1 MSSMTVTVNGYLGN
15 APFLR
20 KTTAGTHW
28 VRFSLACNTSYRDAS
43 GNWVSGETTW
53 FNCKA
58 WGTFAVNIAESL
70 HKGDPVVAQGRLVPG
85 TYEYTDKTT
94 GVIEKRPE
102 LALHLTHI
110 GIDLVRTAS
119 INIKYAKEN
128 GNAENCAK
136 PNKFDISADCLNTV
150 LSDDFAQTE
159 SDLLESVELLDELSE
174 EIESADKESLVS
186 AGADGV
192 PF

>member
-1 MSSMTVTVNGYLGN
+1 MSSMTVTVSGYLGN
-15 APFLR
+15 TPVLR
-20 KTTAGTHW
+20 QTSAGTHW
-28 VRFSLACNTSYRDAS
+28 VRFSLACNASYRDAS
-43 GNWVSGETTW
+43 GNWTSGETTW

-85 TYEYTDKTT
+85 TYEHTDQTT
-94 GVIEKRPE
+94 GVVEKRPE

-110 GIDLVRTAS
+110 GVDLVRTTS
-119 INIKYAKEN
+119 INIKYAKEI
-128 GNAENCAK
+128 ASDENCAK
-136 PNKFDISADCLNTV
+136 PSKFDISADSLNTV
-150 LSDDFAQTE
+150 KGAEFAQTE
-159 SDLLESVELLDELSE
+159 SDLVESVEILDELDV
-174 EIESADKESLVS
+174 EIEAADEESLVG